1 MAPLESMTMPSPSKP
16 YRIRRF
22 WIGVNVARQIIIMIA
37 IVAMINYL
45 GFNWYQRW
53 DLSRNRK
60 YTLSSLTHNVLNSLT
75 KDVAISVFFSPASR
89 NLSSQLYE
97 DVQNLLR
104 EYELAGHHK
113 VHLESIDP
121 YRDLTRARAIEAK
134 YHLGAQENLLI
145 IDYQGHTKILH
156 LADLAEYDQ
165 TGVSSNTPQVKAFR
179 GEQAITSALTE
190 LIEGTLVKIGLIVG
204 HGEPALGDDTL
215 LGQLRQYVER
225 QNMRLESLPLEKI
238 SPDYSA
244 VLLVG
249 PKYDLNDHD
258 LALLRKFW
266 NEQGRLLVLL
276 DPKSKTPKLSGFLAE
291 FGVRPDPDLIV
302 TKIKPGIEESS
313 NIPDVYA
320 QFLPETSFLRSLSQA
335 NGFFPG
341 GTCSLSIDESK
352 IAQAGITATRA
363 LTPVPS
369 DYWGTKNDILNTP
382 TVPTYRRGVDLP
394 PPLFFGV
401 ALEKGAIKD
410 VRVQVKSTSRML
422 IVGNADF
429 IRDDALTQSAPNLDF
444 ALLSLNWLT
453 DRERFLAIAPKT
465 PHSFTLNLSNAQMN
479 RIVLVTVAGLPLLVG
494 LLGVAVWTVRRR

>member
-1 MAPLESMTMPSPSKP
+1 MSGISLNIEPNRGCHDFVRTDDRILLFDLGSLSRQSRVAALERDRGIHITGRSYGIVLERNHRFQGSSILPEHGALVYFYHVSRLPMAPLESMTMPSPSKP

-113 VHLESIDP
+113 VHVESIDP

-225 QNMRLESLPLEKI
+225 QILRES
-238 SPDYSA
+238 
-244 VLLVG
+244 
-249 PKYDLNDHD
+249 H
-258 LALLRKFW
+258 
-266 NEQGRLLVLL
+266 
-276 DPKSKTPKLSGFLAE
+276 
-291 FGVRPDPDLIV
+291 
-302 TKIKPGIEESS
+302 
-313 NIPDVYA
+313 
-320 QFLPETSFLRSLSQA
+320 
-335 NGFFPG
+335 
-341 GTCSLSIDESK
+341 
-352 IAQAGITATRA
+352 
-363 LTPVPS
+363 
-369 DYWGTKNDILNTP
+369 
-382 TVPTYRRGVDLP
+382 
-394 PPLFFGV
+394 
-401 ALEKGAIKD
+401 
-410 VRVQVKSTSRML
+410 
-422 IVGNADF
+422 
-429 IRDDALTQSAPNLDF
+429 
-444 ALLSLNWLT
+444 
-453 DRERFLAIAPKT
+453 
-465 PHSFTLNLSNAQMN
+465 
-479 RIVLVTVAGLPLLVG
+479 
-494 LLGVAVWTVRRR
+494 

>member
-1 MAPLESMTMPSPSKP
+1 MSTPPPSKP
-16 YRIRRF
+16 RRIRRF
-22 WIGVNVARQIIIMIA
+22 WIGVNVVRQILIMIA

-53 DLSRNRK
+53 DLSRNHK

-89 NLSSQLYE
+89 NLSSQLYD

-104 EYELAGHHK
+104 EYELAGHRRIH
-113 VHLESIDP
+113 VESIDP

-134 YHLGAQENLLI
+134 YRLGSQENLLI

-165 TGVSSNTPQVKAFR
+165 TGVSSNTPQIRAFR

-190 LIEGTLVKIGLIVG
+190 LIEGTVVRIGVIMG
-204 HGEPALGDDTL
+204 HGEPSVAGDTPL
-215 LGQLRQYVER
+215 SQLRQYVER
-225 QNMRLESLPLEKI
+225 QNMRLEALQLEKI
-238 SPDYSA
+238 SPDYGA
-244 VLLVG
+244 LLLVG
-249 PKYDLNDHD
+249 PKYDLNEHD
-258 LALLRKFW
+258 LAFLRKFW

-276 DPKSKTPKLSGFLAE
+276 DPKVKTPKLNAFLAE
-291 FGVRPDPDLIV
+291 FGVRPDPNLIV

-313 NIPDVYA
+313 NNLDVYA

-335 NGFFPG
+335 TGYFPG

-352 IAQAGITATRA
+352 IAQSGITASRA

-369 DYWGTKNDILNTP
+369 DYWGSKDAILNLSN
-382 TVPTYRRGVDLP
+382 VPGYRQGIDFP

-401 ALEKGAIKD
+401 ALEKGAIRD
-410 VRVQVKSTSRML
+410 ARVQVKSSSRML

-429 IRDDALTQSAPNLDF
+429 LRDDALTQSAPNLDF

-465 PHSFTLNLSNAQMN
+465 PRSFTLNLSNAQMN
-479 RIVLVTVAGLPLLVG
+479 RIVLITVGGLPLLVG
-494 LLGVAVWTVRRR
+494 LLGVAVWTIRRR